1 MIIKRENAASG
12 RRASKYSMKKPTI
25 YKLLAAVICF
35 TLFDFSLAAQIV
47 SDSLPVIDYTAADKR
62 YIIEDITVSGVPD
75 YDNQV
80 VIGISGLEKGDEI
93 VLPGGME
100 ISKAVR
106 NYWKN
111 GLFSDVGIEATKIV
125 GNRIWLNIRLQ
136 RTPRISEIVFEGLK
150 KSERQE
156 LESKIGL
163 FKGSQITPNLIGQA
177 KIIIE
182 KYFEEKGFRNVEVII
197 SQKDDLSKENQQ
209 IVTINIDKKT
219 KIKVHEIIIVGNKA
233 LSENKI
239 EKAMKKTSEKGKL
252 RNIFK
257 SKKFIP
263 EEYDNDK
270 NLIIE
275 KYNELGYRDAQ
286 ILKDSVFSF
295 SEKTVD
301 IFMQIEEGEK
311 YYIRDIKWVG
321 NTIYDTA
328 VLSSLL
334 RLKPKDVYNQ
344 KLLWERIKGGPNDQ
358 DAVANLYTNN
368 GYLMAQI
375 MPVEVNVENDSV
387 DLELRVFEGKQFPIN
402 KIEIQGNDRLYEHV
416 IRRELRTKPGEMYD
430 QSQLVRSL
438 QELAQTGQFNPETL
452 GQEFKVN
459 EEDGN
464 VDIIYKLE
472 SKANDQVELSFGWG
486 NTGVIGQLGFKF
498 SNFAIQNLFKKE
510 NKKGIIPQGEGQT
523 FRISAQTNGVY
534 YQSYSVSFLE
544 PWLGGKRPNSLS
556 INAHYTYQTDVSSRY
571 YNSSNNLYYYNYL
584 NSGYNSDYSSNL
596 AAMESDPDKY
606 IRLFGVSVGSGR
618 RLSWPDDFFTFYS
631 ELAYQNYKLSN
642 WQYFLITDGSCHN
655 INLNF
660 TLGRNSVF
668 NPIYPRDGSTF
679 SLSLQ
684 VTPPYSLFDGKDY
697 SDPKMSSKEKFKFI
711 EYHKWKFLSKTF
723 TSLSSNEKLVLM
735 TRADFGFVGYFNKN
749 KKSPFETF
757 SVGGDGMTGYGST
770 YAVETVGLRGYENGS
785 LTSRGYGNAYSRL
798 ALELR
803 YPIMLSNASNIYALG
818 FVEAGNAWTSFK
830 NFNPFE
836 LKRSA
841 GIGLRIML
849 PMVGMLGIDY
859 GYGFDKINNS
869 YDSSKSQFHFV
880 IGQEF

>member
-1 MIIKRENAASG
+1 
-12 RRASKYSMKKPTI
+12 
-25 YKLLAAVICF
+25 
-35 TLFDFSLAAQIV
+35 
-47 SDSLPVIDYTAADKR
+47 
-62 YIIEDITVSGVPD
+62 
-75 YDNQV
+75 
-80 VIGISGLEKGDEI
+80 
-93 VLPGGME
+93 
-100 ISKAVR
+100 
-106 NYWKN
+106 
-111 GLFSDVGIEATKIV
+111 
-125 GNRIWLNIRLQ
+125 
-136 RTPRISEIVFEGLK
+136 
-150 KSERQE
+150 
-156 LESKIGL
+156 
-163 FKGSQITPNLIGQA
+163 
-177 KIIIE
+177 
-182 KYFEEKGFRNVEVII
+182 
-197 SQKDDLSKENQQ
+197 
-209 IVTINIDKKT
+209 KT
-219 KIKVHEIIIVGNKA
+219 KIKVHEIIIDGNKA
-233 LSENKI
+233 LSEIKI
-239 EKAMKKTSEKGKL
+239 EKAMKKTSETGKL
-252 RNIFK
+252 RNLFK

-263 EEYDNDK
+263 EEYENDK

-286 ILKDSVFSF
+286 ILKDSVFPF

-301 IFMQIEEGEK
+301 IYMKIEEGDK

-321 NTIYDTA
+321 NTIYDTN
-328 VLSSLL
+328 VLSSMM
-334 RLKPKDVYNQ
+334 RIKPNDVYNQ
-344 KLLWERIKGGPNDQ
+344 KLLTERLQGGPNDE
-358 DAVANLYTNN
+358 DAVANLYKNN
-368 GYLMAQI
+368 GYLASQI
-375 MPVEVNVENDSV
+375 MPTEVNVENDSV
-387 DLELRVFEGKQFPIN
+387 DLEIRVFEGKQFPIN
-402 KIEIQGNDRLYEHV
+402 KIEIQGNDKLFEHV

-430 QSQLVRSL
+430 QSQLVRSVG
-438 QELAQTGQFNPETL
+438 ELRQTGQFNPETIDP
-452 GQEFKVN
+452 QFNVN
-459 EEDGN
+459 EEEGN

-510 NKKGIIPQGEGQT
+510 NRKGIIPQGEGQT

-544 PWLGGKRPNSLS
+544 PWFGGKRPNSLS

-584 NSGYNSDYSSNL
+584 NNNYNSDYSSNM
-596 AAMESDPDKY
+596 AAMESDPNKY

-618 RLSWPDDFFTFYS
+618 RLSWPDDFFTFYT

-655 INLNF
+655 VNLNF

-668 NPIYPRDGSTF
+668 NPIFPRDGSTF

-697 SDPKMSSKEKFKFI
+697 SDPKMSNKEKFQFI
-711 EYHKWKFLSKTF
+711 EYHKWKFLSKTY
-723 TSLSSNEKLVLM
+723 TSLSKNEKLVLM
-735 TRADFGFVGYFNKN
+735 TRADFGFVGYYNKN

-785 LTSRGYGNAYSRL
+785 LTSKGYGNAYSRL

-803 YPIMLSNASNIYALG
+803 YPIMLSNSSNIYALG
-818 FVEAGNAWTSFK
+818 FLEAGNAWTSFK
-830 NFNPFE
+830 SFNPFD

-859 GYGFDKINNS
+859 GYGFDKVNNS